1 MIFSGFINCITEI
14 MEFDDLKDLHA
25 DFKMDEMFENIDGL
39 LTNYVYLA
47 RIPSMVQII
56 STVKD
61 QIGKCF

>member
-1 MIFSGFINCITEI
+1 